1 MINPIKPIGPIT
13 GDRSHPS
20 HLSYRSQKQ
29 KLGTRHFM
37 MSALIFCWDRWDGS
51 DGWDRFLFLGLIGEM
66 GLIMMG
72 LIGLG

>member
-29 KLGTRHFM
+29 KLGTRHFV
-37 MSALIFCWDRWDGS
+37 MSALLFSLGPMGRIGRMGPIFCFWV
-51 DGWDRFLFLGLIGEM
+51 
-66 GLIMMG
+66 
-72 LIGLG
+72 